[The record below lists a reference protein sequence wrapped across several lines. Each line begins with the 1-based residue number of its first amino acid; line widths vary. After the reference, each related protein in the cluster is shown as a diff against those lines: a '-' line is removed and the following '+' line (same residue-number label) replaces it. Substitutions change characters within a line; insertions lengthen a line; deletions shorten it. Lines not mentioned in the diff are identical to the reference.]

1 MQNKRENGRENLKY
15 VNVRKNMG
23 IGEGVSDPVSL
34 DYEWVVTGD
43 ASTPI
48 FCKFSLFSFPF
59 CQRFLATIFLETMS
73 MTQSDSCEHVGDG
86 MMMSC
91 FTKCAPTNFLVF
103 MELVSI
109 SNNASDPIHMLG
121 GLELDEEL

>member
-1 MQNKRENGRENLKY
+1 MQNKRENGRENTKI
-15 VNVRKNMG
+15 RKNKG

-59 CQRFLATIFLETMS
+59 CQQRFLATVFLETMS
-73 MTQSDSCEHVGDG
+73 MTQSDSCEHVE
-86 MMMSC
+86 
-91 FTKCAPTNFLVF
+91 
-103 MELVSI
+103 ME
-109 SNNASDPIHMLG
+109 
-121 GLELDEEL
+121 

>member
-23 IGEGVSDPVSL
+23 IGGGVSDPVSL

-48 FCKFSLFSFPF
+48 FCKFSLFSSAF
-59 CQRFLATIFLETMS
+59 CPGFLATVFLETLS
-73 MTQSDSCEHVGDG
+73 VTWSVR
-86 MMMSC
+86 
-91 FTKCAPTNFLVF
+91 VF
-103 MELVSI
+103 KEI
-109 SNNASDPIHMLG
+109 
-121 GLELDEEL
+121 